1 MAKKIQIEI
10 EVNGKMQKATVS
22 AKKLRTALDG
32 VDQKQKDVARSA
44 GQADRNIKGAAQ
56 ASANGTKNFSKM
68 SQGMGGLVGV
78 YATIAAQIFAV
89 TAAFQLFRAAT
100 DFSNLISGQEALGA
114 ASGVAYKTITLGIQ
128 NATDAQLGYAE
139 AARAAAIGTS
149 AGLSPSQLTELGR
162 AAKNASIALGRD
174 LGDSFDRLVRGVV
187 KAEPEVLDEL
197 GIILRLAPATEK
209 YAAGIGKAAD
219 ELTAFERSQAVANEV
234 LGQAE
239 EKFGLIEAQLDPTV
253 ASLNQFLKAFDDVK
267 KSIFEVIS
275 GPIATFAKFLSEN
288 MFALVGVL
296 SLFGLSIIRTI
307 LPNLHQWRKD
317 STEVVDTNKKKLAEL
332 RAELDK
338 TKVKYLEMNASQEN
352 MAAGRK
358 TLGANKNAQSGAF
371 GFLAGNTTSKASD
384 NAALKAFKHYNNQT
398 KELTAKNIK
407 VRTGMLRK
415 FTAEQIVQLE
425 TLYKQRVIYNKKG
438 LIDFK
443 KTAEARKLKEQELI
457 LHSQLLGAASEGM
470 FAKMSAG
477 AGRLLGALGWVG
489 LIVSLSSILIGLG
502 KSVYEFFN
510 PIDEK
515 QKEVNEKVDQ
525 TIEKYKTLNEE
536 LERTNSFLNTTAVSG
551 TQTILAKASQVQSL
565 DVKTLIKDINS
576 LQDPTVRASDNYDD
590 LRKKLLETTK
600 TAAGLDDGL
609 KSLASAVQND
619 TALTSKNIEEIEA
632 AARAQGN
639 LKAAFT
645 QTAAVTQTTDA
656 AIKSLI
662 DTVRQPFG
670 AEALIAIGTEL
681 DSLALKIGELSRIV
695 SVGAVVTVEGKKE
708 IDAEKKKL
716 ADLKAQFK
724 KDGRKATF
732 NDDTGILTYL
742 SGGKAT
748 RGTNTNQKFL
758 DEYNN
763 TLKNGNALQDEHG
776 EAARI
781 AFEMTEKQL
790 KVEQD
795 RQNLLILY
803 QSALAGVV
811 EENRSALNTSNKA
824 LLEAEQSRTNGLTL
838 AGRLA
843 NIDADATVR
852 AQSTVKLQNKLN
864 SQKAIEEK
872 LTNKKADKSVT
883 LNALEQE
890 QLDTASQSV
899 KQTEHEINLLKARNA
914 LAAAMDPILKER
926 ERLQDAIN
934 RATTGAQIV
943 QFQQKLNK
951 EATRTFELTK
961 KIRELKDKEDMAAL
975 NESASIAKARNPFLD
990 KQKHVAEQ
998 TYALQL
1004 ESHKRKEKQIAKEY
1018 ANAVIRINLE
1028 YDLLEKQKEVEI
1040 KKLEALK
1047 FDAKNKYGE
1056 ESPEVSGIA
1065 ELIKGFSEVNYG
1077 PARTAALELAR
1088 ASKDASEA
1096 NLDRAL
1102 RGAKRL
1108 AIELQ
1113 PISVILNDAAESF
1126 STALGD
1132 SFNTIFDSLNDKTMD
1147 LNEALK
1153 EIGRDF
1159 VKSLQKSFI
1168 DNLLV
1173 GPITE
1178 SIGNAFADLNL
1189 KEKAA
1194 NLLGIKSENSTI
1206 DPVTGKGGSSLE
1218 IEKLGLDGM
1227 GLGASSAKPV
1237 FVTVVDKPLAG
1248 AIPPPESDMPP
1259 GVESAEGKIEEQTI
1273 ATKENTL
1280 ATTQAGLQTA
1290 SLAVAGLATF
1300 AALTGNEK
1308 AAKALA
1314 KVMALLQLAV
1324 LSLEVVMYVNTG
1336 TGFFRRGGIATPP
1349 GYSTGG
1355 IAKGSH
1361 AGYPAILHGTEAVVP
1376 LPNGKSIPVDMSG
1389 GGGGMQQNNVN
1400 VNVVINQDGST
1411 ETDSSNDGARA
1422 GNLGKTI
1429 ARAVQNEL
1437 HNQKR
1442 AGGILS
1448 PYGAA

>member
-209 YAAGIGKAAD
+209 YGAAIGKAAD

-317 STEVVDTNKKKLAEL
+317 SIEVVDTNKKKLAEL

-371 GFLAGNTTSKASD
+371 GFLAGNTTSKASS
-384 NAALKAFKHYNNQT
+384 NAALKAFAHYNNQT
-398 KELTAKNIK
+398 KELTAGNIK

-415 FTAEQIVQLE
+415 FTAEQIAQLE
-425 TLYKQRVIYNKKG
+425 ILHAQRVIYNKKG
-438 LIDFK
+438 LIDFQ
-443 KTAEARKLKEQELI
+443 KTAEARKLKEQELM
-457 LHSQLLGAASEGM
+457 LSSQLLGAASEGM

-477 AGRLLGALGWVG
+477 AGKLLGALGWVG
-489 LIVSLSSILIGLG
+489 LIVSLSSILIGLA

-590 LRKKLLETTK
+590 FRKKLLQTTK
-600 TAAGLDDGL
+600 TAAGLDEGL
-609 KSLASAVQND
+609 KSLASAVEND
-619 TALTSKNIEEIEA
+619 TALTADNIKEIEA

-645 QTAAVTQTTDA
+645 QTAAVTQATDA

-681 DSLALKIGELSRIV
+681 DSLALKVGELSQVV
-695 SVGAVVTVEGKKE
+695 SAGPVVTVEGQKQ

-716 ADLKAQFK
+716 DDLKARFN

-732 NDDTGILTYL
+732 NNEGILTNL

-748 RGTNTNQKFL
+748 HGRGTNQKFL
-758 DEYNN
+758 DQYNN
-763 TLKNGNALQDEHG
+763 TLRNRNALEKEHG
-776 EAARI
+776 EAASI

-790 KVEQD
+790 KAEED
-795 RQNLLILY
+795 RQNLLTLY

-811 EENRSALNTSNKA
+811 EENRSALNTSNAA
-824 LLEAEQSRTNGLTL
+824 LLQAEQSRTNGLTL

-843 NIDADATVR
+843 NIDADAVVR

-872 LTNKKADKSVT
+872 LTNKKADKSAT
-883 LNALEQE
+883 FNELEQAA
-890 QLDTASQSV
+890 LDTASQSV

-934 RATTGAQIV
+934 RATTGAQTV

-961 KIRELKDKEDMAAL
+961 KIRELEDTEDMAAL

-1004 ESHKRKEKQIAKEY
+1004 ESHKRKERQIAKEY
-1018 ANAVIRINLE
+1018 ANAVTRINLE

-1065 ELIKGFSEVNYG
+1065 ELIKGFSEVNYD
-1077 PARTAALELAR
+1077 PARKAALDLAR
-1088 ASKDASEA
+1088 ASRDASDA

-1132 SFNTIFDSLNDKTMD
+1132 SFNTIFDSLSDKTMD

-1173 GPITE
+1173 APITE
-1178 SIGNAFADLNL
+1178 SIGNAFAKLNL

-1206 DPVTGKGGSSLE
+1206 DPVTGKGGSSLG

-1227 GLGASSAKPV
+1227 GLGASSANPV

-1248 AIPPPESDMPP
+1248 AIPPSESDMPP
-1259 GVESAEGKIEEQTI
+1259 GVENAEGKIEEQTI

-1324 LSLEVVMYVNTG
+1324 LSLEVAMYVNSG